1 MEPVTGLDAHTPVR
15 RRRVLS
21 HAVCLAALACALA
34 GCLQQ
39 AEMGSVDAQRQ
50 KPVQRIDN
58 FLAAAGNGSSVVIA
72 GIGGVLVSADKSQK
86 WLRQQLPAPSSVVG
100 IATCKDRTFVAL
112 DFYSKVWLGS
122 ADGRKWDSRPIPA
135 DFNPVAITCDD
146 KGGFWVVGS
155 RTNVLSS
162 SDRGQTWK
170 RSNLQK
176 DAILTSVQFT
186 DASHG
191 FITGEFGT
199 IAASVDGGETWK
211 ELPALP
217 NEFYPFSTLFTDS
230 MHGWST
236 GLGGVTLYTE
246 NGGLSWS
253 RQLIPTPRQ
262 VYALAPIN
270 EKVIGVGAGG
280 QIVSFDARSW
290 SPIPAAPD
298 LHGDLNALSS
308 IAGRVAIAAGGW
320 GSVQGFEVAAGGT
333 DFGAIPDTHSR

>member
-1 MEPVTGLDAHTPVR
+1 
-15 RRRVLS
+15 
-21 HAVCLAALACALA
+21 
-34 GCLQQ
+34 
-39 AEMGSVDAQRQ
+39 MGSVDAERQ

-58 FLAAAGNGSSVVIA
+58 FLAVAGNGSAEVIA
-72 GIGGVLVSADKSQK
+72 GTGRVLVSANKSQK
-86 WLRQQLPAPSSVVG
+86 WLRQQLPAPASIVG

-122 ADGRKWDSRPIPA
+122 ADGHKWDSRPIPT

-146 KGGFWVVGS
+146 NGGFWVVGS

-170 RSNLQK
+170 RSNLHK

-191 FITGEFGT
+191 FVTGEFGT
-199 IAASVDGGETWK
+199 IAASVDGGQTWK

-217 NEFYPFSTLFTDS
+217 NEFYPFSTLFMDG
-230 MHGWST
+230 MHAWST

-253 RQLIPTPRQ
+253 RQSTPTPRQ
-262 VYALAPIN
+262 VYALAPIGG
-270 EKVIGVGAGG
+270 KVIGVGAGG
-280 QIVSFDARSW
+280 QIVSFDATSW
-290 SPIPAAPD
+290 SPIPASPD

-308 IAGRVAIAAGGW
+308 ISGHVAIAAGGS
-320 GSVQGFEVAAGGT
+320 GSVQGIEVAATGSNS
-333 DFGAIPDTHSR
+333 GASPDTHSR